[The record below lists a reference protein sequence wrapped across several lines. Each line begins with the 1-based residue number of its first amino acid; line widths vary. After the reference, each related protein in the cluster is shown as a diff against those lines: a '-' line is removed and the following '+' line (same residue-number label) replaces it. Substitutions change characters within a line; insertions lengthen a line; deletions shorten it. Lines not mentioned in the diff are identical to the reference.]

1 MRRSRPPFHRS
12 VPDGD
17 KEFHEIADATR
28 HYLGQ
33 GDKLAEAVAICGGWI
48 ER

>member
-1 MRRSRPPFHRS
+1 MRRSRPPFRRS

-17 KEFHEIADATR
+17 KEFREIAGAT
-28 HYLGQ
+28 HYYLGQ
-33 GDKLAEAVAICGGWI
+33 GDKLAEAVAICGGWT